1 MSDRTEDLQPILDRL
16 AQGDSRAK
24 EELIARSCER
34 LRRLARKML
43 RCEPRVA
50 RWEQTDDLLQTALM
64 QLHRSL
70 EEVKPE
76 SVKGFVGLA
85 ATHMRRELVNLARH
99 HYGPQG
105 DAGHHASD
113 DGGKREG
120 GEGQPPPDRE
130 AAGDGPSSL
139 AEWETFHER
148 VKELPQEEKEVFDCL
163 YYQELPQ
170 DETAHLLGVTERT
183 VQRRWRSAKLNLAR
197 LLRGESPRL

>member
-1 MSDRTEDLQPILDRL
+1 MNDRSEDLQPILDRL
-16 AQGDSRAK
+16 VQGDSQAK
-24 EELIARSCER
+24 EELITRSCER

-43 RCEPRVA
+43 HCEPRIA

-70 EEVKPE
+70 DEVKPE

-113 DGGKREG
+113 DAHGKDQES
-120 GEGQPPPDRE
+120 GQPLHDR
-130 AAGDGPSSL
+130 AVPKDGPSTLS
-139 AEWETFHER
+139 EWETFHEK
-148 VKELPQEEKEVFDCL
+148 VKELPEEEKVMFDCL
-163 YYQELPQ
+163 YYQEMSQ
-170 DETAHLLGVTERT
+170 EETAQLLGVNERT

-197 LLRGESPRL
+197 LLRGEAPKV